1 MLQRARAIM
10 LHITDTGPCTDQ
22 TLKLENV
29 VGDATEPYST
39 EKQQY
44 NSERRQFELYFRIFL
59 ELLGF

>member
-1 MLQRARAIM
+1 M